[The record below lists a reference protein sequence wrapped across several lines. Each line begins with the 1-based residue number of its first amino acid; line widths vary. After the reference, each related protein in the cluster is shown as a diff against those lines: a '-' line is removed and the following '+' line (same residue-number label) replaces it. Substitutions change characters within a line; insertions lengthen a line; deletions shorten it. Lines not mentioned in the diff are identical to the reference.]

1 MNNIQGKINFEE
13 SEGEDI
19 YKFNLEK
26 AIYIEKEDKIT
37 ISIKNL
43 EGLQIV
49 GNGELLHCE
58 SLEIINS

>member
-26 AIYIEKEDKIT
+26 AIYIEKED
-37 ISIKNL
+37 
-43 EGLQIV
+43 
-49 GNGELLHCE
+49 
-58 SLEIINS
+58 